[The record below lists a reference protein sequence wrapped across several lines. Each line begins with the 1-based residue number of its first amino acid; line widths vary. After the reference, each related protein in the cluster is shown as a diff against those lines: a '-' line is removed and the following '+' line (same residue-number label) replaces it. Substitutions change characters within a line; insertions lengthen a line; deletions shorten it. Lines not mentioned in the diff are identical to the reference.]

1 MNLTRKIY
9 KELTSVHWEIGFLD
23 NTLEGIVNG
32 EELKLTLVT
41 HDYPDSWFADPFI
54 LEVTDDIIIVLV
66 EEVTKKIQKGR
77 ITKLVIDRKLN
88 HVVEKKIIIERP
100 GHLSFPIIYR
110 DGEKIYI
117 YPENSEDG
125 SLNIY

>member
-1 MNLTRKIY
+1 MNLIRKIY

-41 HDYPDSWFADPFI
+41 HNYPNSWFADPFI

-66 EEVTKKIQKGR
+66 EEVTKKIRKGR
-77 ITKLVIDRKLN
+77 ITKLVIDRRTN
-88 HVVEKKIIIERP
+88 HVVEKKIILERS
-100 GHLSFPIIYR
+100 GHLSFPIDISFWVHL
-110 DGEKIYI
+110 
-117 YPENSEDG
+117 PV
-125 SLNIY
+125 